1 MNFNPIIIVGGEPQ
15 SIFLEIFLKAVK
27 KKLKHPIILISSK
40 NVLKKNLRKF
50 NNNLKLNELN
60 KNFSNLK
67 KEKINLVNVNYSK
80 FTFSNKKISSISNT
94 FIEKSFTKALE
105 IIKKRGCCGLINGPI
120 SKKSFLRGR
129 YNGITE
135 YLAKKTNSRNP
146 VMLIYNK
153 QLAVS
158 PLTTH
163 IPISRVSKYVKKKDI
178 IIKIK
183 KIDDFYK
190 KYFKKK
196 PKFGITG
203 LNPHCESFD
212 NENKEK
218 KEIIPAIKFL
228 KKSKINVS
236 GPFAADTIFLKENI
250 KKYDVIVGMYH
261 DQVLSPMKTLFGFNA
276 INITLGLPF
285 IRISPDHGPNVQ
297 MLGKNKS
304 NPKSLIESILFFKK
318 YEI

>member
-1 MNFNPIIIVGGEPQ
+1 MNFSPIIIVGGEPQ

-27 KKLKHPIILISSK
+27 KNKLKHPIILISSK
-40 NVLKKNLRKF
+40 NVLKKNIRKF

-67 KEKINLVNVNYSK
+67 KEKINLINVEYNK

-94 FIEKSFTKALE
+94 YIEKSFTKALE

-228 KKSKINVS
+228 KKK
-236 GPFAADTIFLKENI
+236 
-250 KKYDVIVGMYH
+250 
-261 DQVLSPMKTLFGFNA
+261 
-276 INITLGLPF
+276 
-285 IRISPDHGPNVQ
+285 
-297 MLGKNKS
+297 
-304 NPKSLIESILFFKK
+304 
-318 YEI
+318 

>member
-1 MNFNPIIIVGGEPQ
+1 M
-15 SIFLEIFLKAVK
+15 
-27 KKLKHPIILISSK
+27 
-40 NVLKKNLRKF
+40 
-50 NNNLKLNELN
+50 KLNELN
-60 KNFSNLK
+60 RNFSNLK
-67 KEKINLVNVNYSK
+67 KEKINLVDIDYNK
-80 FTFSNKKISSISNT
+80 FTFHNRKITSTSNRY
-94 FIEKSFTKALE
+94 IEKSFAKAFE

-135 YLAKKTNSRNP
+135 YLAKKTNSRHP

-163 IPISRVSKYVKKKDI
+163 IPISRVSKNVKKKDI

-183 KIDDFYK
+183 KINNFYK

-212 NENKEK
+212 DENKEK
-218 KEIIPAIKFL
+218 KEIIPAIKIL

-250 KKYDVIVGMYH
+250 KKYDVIFGMYH

-285 IRISPDHGPNVQ
+285 IRISPDHGPNIQ